1 VPEKKGYRSFKAN
14 ITLTETQCD
23 RVKPC
28 QACCAHGHPS
38 KCVYDLTLSDEDFHP
53 ISQSD
58 EIRNL
63 RVELKGLRDK
73 LQRRGRSR
81 KSTDRPNPIWLTDR
95 FFFLD
100 IVEYTPAIQRLV
112 ELEKLFKAIRSAPPR
127 VVEGLIWQIRSHG
140 GHGRR
145 LLLQAAA
152 QEDQG
157 R

>member
-1 VPEKKGYRSFKAN
+1 MPEKKGYRSFKAN

-95 FFFLD
+95 FFFSGHCR
-100 IVEYTPAIQRLV
+100 IYPRHTETGGARKAIQSYPL
-112 ELEKLFKAIRSAPPR
+112 RSTPR
-127 VVEGLIWQIRSHG
+127 RRGSHMADPLPQRSWETPVVAGCSARGS
-140 GHGRR
+140 R
-145 LLLQAAA
+145 
-152 QEDQG
+152 
-157 R
+157 